1 MTKNALSHGKGERI
15 LVLAPTGRDG
25 SAACAL
31 LEQAGLSCKPCSRL
45 DELQRELERG
55 AGAAV
60 IAEEAFLGADAVPL
74 FSWVSNQPPW
84 SDFPFVILTT
94 RRDDPR
100 VRQYTLGLIDKLRN
114 VTLQERPIQTVT
126 LVSAVQAAL
135 RARLRQYEAAK
146 YLLER
151 EQAASRLEEL
161 VRERTGQLQE
171 ANDHLMA
178 AQESLTMA
186 LEAAQMRTWNLD
198 LGGCVVGRSAR
209 WDRSLRIGAVLT
221 EWSRNVGDRVLLEDQ
236 GTFETAF
243 SQALETDKFHLE
255 CRVVRPD
262 NETRWVVAEG
272 RLYRDEHGRPLR
284 LAGTVRDVTER
295 RQVE

>member
-1 MTKNALSHGKGERI
+1 LTKNALSHGKGERI

-31 LEQAGLSCKPCSRL
+31 LEQAGLSCRPCSRL
-45 DELQRELERG
+45 DELQRELECG

-94 RRDDPR
+94 PRDDPK
-100 VRQYTLGLIDKLRN
+100 VRRYMLGLIDKLRN

-151 EQAASRLEEL
+151 EQAASRLARFMHEPSTL
-161 VRERTGQLQE
+161 AKHGWYCSCFGCSN
-171 ANDHLMA
+171 ANWAYGIGPVA
-178 AQESLTMA
+178 AGS
-186 LEAAQMRTWNLD
+186 
-198 LGGCVVGRSAR
+198 VV
-209 WDRSLRIGAVLT
+209 
-221 EWSRNVGDRVLLEDQ
+221 WSG
-236 GTFETAF
+236 
-243 SQALETDKFHLE
+243 
-255 CRVVRPD
+255 
-262 NETRWVVAEG
+262 
-272 RLYRDEHGRPLR
+272 
-284 LAGTVRDVTER
+284 
-295 RQVE
+295 